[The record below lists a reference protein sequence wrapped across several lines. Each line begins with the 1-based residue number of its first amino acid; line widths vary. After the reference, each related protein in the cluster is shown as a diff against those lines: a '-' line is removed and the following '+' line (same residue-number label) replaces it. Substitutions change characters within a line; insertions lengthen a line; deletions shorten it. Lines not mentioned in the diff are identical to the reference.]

1 MNTNTRKKIYVVDDE
16 EINLD
21 LMQGILEDDYEVECF
36 SDGEKFLGVYEN
48 SPCDIV
54 LLDVE
59 MPNISGLDVCR
70 KLQEIDPQCPA
81 IFISTRSSNQERL
94 EGYSA
99 GGQDYIVKPC
109 DPSELMAK
117 IAIILDQQEQ
127 YKTLDNT
134 RQEIFDGFM
143 EAATGS
149 GEQGVLLQFAVEV
162 FAVKDYL
169 KLAEIIVST
178 LQQLAGLNGSVL
190 IHGRNQ
196 EVSCSNKGPCS
207 PMEEEIMVML
217 VEKGRIYEFNNRIQ
231 INEKNVSVL
240 IKNMPDDEK
249 VAGRMLDHIP
259 MLLRIASACVDN
271 INTSHNL
278 ISSLQ
283 VIETVQRVSEE
294 LDKSEDALRKSVGSF
309 ITITEDEFQRM
320 ENEMQYLALSEE
332 QENKLQASY
341 SSTLIQARKS
351 SNEAIDICDGLG
363 LIVKNLKDLL

>member
-1 MNTNTRKKIYVVDDE
+1 MNDQKKIYVVDDE

-21 LMQGILEDDYEVECF
+21 LMEGILEDDFEVACF
-36 SDGEKFLGVYEN
+36 SDGEKFLELYES

-59 MPNISGLDVCR
+59 MPNISGLEVCR
-70 KLQEIDPQCPA
+70 KLQEMEPSCPA
-81 IFISTRSSNQERL
+81 IFISTRSSNEERL

-99 GGQDYIVKPC
+99 GGHDYIVKPC

-117 IAIILDQQEQ
+117 ITIILEQQEQ

-134 RQEIFDGFM
+134 RKEIFDGFM

-149 GEQGVLLQFAVEV
+149 GEQGVLLQFAVEAFSV
-162 FAVKDYL
+162 NEYQE
-169 KLAEIIVST
+169 LAEMVIGA
-178 LQQLAGLNGSVL
+178 LQQLAGLNGAVL
-190 IHGRNQ
+190 IHGSNQ
-196 EVSCSNKGPCS
+196 DVSHSNKGPCS
-207 PMEEEIMVML
+207 PMEEEIMAML
-217 VEKGRIYEFNNRIQ
+217 VEKGRVYKFNNRIQ
-231 INEKNVSVL
+231 VNEKNVSVL
-240 IKNMPDDEK
+240 IKNMPEDEK
-249 VAGRMLDHIP
+249 VSGRMLDHIP

-278 ISSLQ
+278 NTSLK

-294 LDKSEDALRKSVGSF
+294 LGKSEDELRKSVGSF

-320 ENEMQYLALSEE
+320 ENEMQFLALSEE
-332 QENKLQASY
+332 QENKLQTSY

-351 SNEAIDICDGLG
+351 SNDAIEVCDGLG
-363 LIVKNLKDLL
+363 VIVKNLKNLL

>member
-1 MNTNTRKKIYVVDDE
+1 MNDQKKIYVVDDE

-21 LMQGILEDDYEVECF
+21 LMEGILEDDFEVECF
-36 SDGEKFLGVYEN
+36 SDGEKFLNHYQS

-59 MPNISGLDVCR
+59 MPNVSGLEVCR
-70 KLQEIDPQCPA
+70 QLQEMEPNCPA
-81 IFISTRSSNQERL
+81 IFISTRSSNEERL

-99 GGQDYIVKPC
+99 GGHDYIVKPC

-117 IAIILDQQEQ
+117 ITIILEQQEQ

-162 FAVKDYL
+162 FAIKDYQ
-169 KLAEIIVST
+169 KLAELVVST
-178 LQQLAGLNGSVL
+178 LQQLAGLNGAVL
-190 IHGRNQ
+190 IHGRDQ
-196 EVSCSNKGPCS
+196 DVSYSNKGPCS
-207 PMEEEIMVML
+207 PMEEEIMAML
-217 VEKGRIYEFNNRIQ
+217 VEKGRIYTFSNRTQ

-240 IKNMPDDEK
+240 IKNMPEDEK
-249 VAGRMLDHIP
+249 IAGRMLDHIP

-278 ISSLQ
+278 VSSLQ
-283 VIETVQRVSEE
+283 VIETVQKVSEE
-294 LDKSEDALRKSVGSF
+294 LDISEGELRRSVGSF
-309 ITITEDEFQRM
+309 IEITEDEFQRM
-320 ENEMQYLALSEE
+320 ENEMQFLALSEE
-332 QENKLQASY
+332 QEVKLQTSY
-341 SSTLIQARKS
+341 TSTLAQARKS
-351 SNEAIDICDGLG
+351 TNDAIEVCDGLG
-363 LIVKNLKDLL
+363 DIVKNLKNLL